1 MGVIS
6 PPVPAPAGLDDFIMN
21 DTKAFRADLARS
33 VRLFRVFRTEQASP
47 VRYYT
52 ALAQDTILQLG
63 QYVEIAGQVVVD
75 VGGGPGF
82 FVRELGHAGALSF
95 CVDADSGE
103 MAALGPPEKG
113 SIAGSAVRLPIA
125 SGAVDVCFSSNVLEH
140 VRDWRAMLAEMVRVT
155 KPGGIVFVAFTN
167 WLSPYGGHETSPWH
181 YLGGERAVARYQR
194 SHGAMPKNRFRYS
207 LHPVSVAEAL
217 EWTRS
222 APGAVVVD
230 AVPRYLPGWTRPLLR
245 APVLRE
251 FLTWNLLLVL
261 RREG

>member
-1 MGVIS
+1 
-6 PPVPAPAGLDDFIMN
+6 MN
-21 DTKAFRADLARS
+21 ESKVFRADLARS
-33 VRLFRVFRTEQASP
+33 VRLFLAFRTEQASP
-47 VRYYT
+47 AEYYT
-52 ALAQDTILQLG
+52 ALARDTIGQLG
-63 QYVEIAGQVVVD
+63 QYVELAGQVVAD

-95 CVDADSGE
+95 CVDSDSGE

-125 SGAVDVCFSSNVLEH
+125 SGAVDVCFYSNVLEH
-140 VRDWRAMLAEMVRVT
+140 VRDWREMLAEMVRVT
-155 KPGGIVFVAFTN
+155 KPDGIIFVAFTN

-194 SHGAMPKNRFRYS
+194 SHGAMPKNRFGHS
-207 LHPVSVAEAL
+207 LYPVSVADVL

-222 APGAVVVD
+222 VSGASVVD

-245 APVLRE
+245 VPVLRE

-261 RREG
+261 RRRSA